1 MLGRRRLCRRAIKHA
16 GDVRMSDIAVK
27 VSQPIVLKARLN
39 EDWLALV
46 IGLLVFAASLFSLA
60 GSDVLGWAVTTSV
73 YANVTNALS
82 PIAKAYAWLGG
93 GGALVATYAALVVVL
108 SLGVTTLGADARK
121 FAVAFTAVF
130 AIAYASWILGSYAHI
145 AAVTPAEQQKF
156 GISWSL
162 KLTNEG
168 GFVVA
173 LLSGLIIA
181 NFFPRLAEWLK
192 EAIRPELYIKIAI
205 VVLGAT
211 VAVTAAA
218 RLNLASSLL
227 LRGAAAIVEAYL
239 IYWSVI
245 YYISRKWFGFSREWS
260 VPLASGIS
268 ICGVAAAI
276 ATGGAIRARPAVPVL
291 VSSLVVVFAVI
302 EILILPFLAQTFL
315 WQEPLVAGAWIGLA
329 IKTDGAAVAG
339 GGITESLIMAKAAA
353 EGIRYQP
360 GWILATTTTVKIF
373 IDIFIG
379 IWAFILGYIW
389 TNHIDKGPDRAKPSE
404 IWQRFPKFILGFVFV
419 FAVSLWLAVGSTPEI
434 AKALPAAAGEA
445 NVFRVIFFILT
456 FFSIGVLSDFRKLW
470 QQGFGK
476 LAAVYFV
483 SLFGFVIWV
492 GLLISWLFFSGFKP
506 PLAS

>member
-1 MLGRRRLCRRAIKHA
+1 MIGRIGSGKN
-16 GDVRMSDIAVK
+16 MSDIAVK
-27 VSQPIVLKARLN
+27 VSEPAVLKARLN
-39 EDWLALV
+39 EDWLAV
-46 IGLLVFAASLFSLA
+46 AIGLLVFALALFSVSGTDL
-60 GSDVLGWAVTTSV
+60 LGWAVTTSV
-73 YANVTNALS
+73 YTDIASALA
-82 PIAKAYAWLGG
+82 PVAKAYALIGGIVSLLLTYVALLLVLSIGVSALGG
-93 GGALVATYAALVVVL
+93 DV
-108 SLGVTTLGADARK
+108 RK
-121 FAVAFTAVF
+121 FALAFTAVF
-130 AIAYASWILGSYAHI
+130 AIAYAAWVLGSYARI

-156 GISWSL
+156 GIGWSL

-168 GFVVA
+168 GYIIA
-173 LLSGLIIA
+173 LLFGLVIA
-181 NFFPRLAEWLK
+181 NFFPGFAAWLK

-205 VVLGAT
+205 VILGAT
-211 VAVTAAA
+211 VAVTAAG

-239 IYWSVI
+239 IYWAVVYFI
-245 YYISRKWFGFSREWS
+245 ARKWFGFSREWS

-291 VSSLVVVFAVI
+291 VSSLVVVFAVV
-302 EILILPFLAQTFL
+302 EVLILPFLAQTFL

-339 GGITESLIMAKAAA
+339 GGITESLVMAKAAA
-353 EGIRYQP
+353 EGIKYQP

-389 TNHIDKGPDRAKPSE
+389 TNHIDKGPDKAKAGE
-404 IWQRFPKFILGFVFV
+404 IWQRFPKFILGFVLV
-419 FAVSLWLAVGSTPEI
+419 FAISLWLALGTTPEI

-470 QQGFGK
+470 QQGFGR

>member
-1 MLGRRRLCRRAIKHA
+1 
-16 GDVRMSDIAVK
+16 MSDIAVER
-27 VSQPIVLKARLN
+27 SEPIALKARLN

-46 IGLLVFAASLFSLA
+46 IGLLVFAASLFSIA
-60 GSDVLGWAVTTSV
+60 GTDLLGWAVTTSV
-73 YANVTNALS
+73 YTDVTTALS
-82 PIAKAYAWLGG
+82 PIAKAYAGLGG
-93 GGALVATYAALVVVL
+93 GGALIATYAALVIVL

-121 FAVAFTAVF
+121 FAIAFTAVF
-130 AIAYASWILGSYAHI
+130 AFAYASWILGSYAHI

-156 GISWSL
+156 GIAWSL

-173 LLSGLIIA
+173 LLAGLIIA
-181 NFFPRLAEWLK
+181 NFFPRLADWLK

-205 VVLGAT
+205 VILGAT

-239 IYWSVI
+239 IYWSII

-353 EGIRYQP
+353 EGIHYQP

-404 IWQRFPKFILGFVFV
+404 IWQRFPKFILGFIFV

>member
-1 MLGRRRLCRRAIKHA
+1 
-16 GDVRMSDIAVK
+16 MSDIAVER
-27 VSQPIVLKARLN
+27 SEPIALKARLN

-46 IGLLVFAASLFSLA
+46 IGLLVFAASLFSIA
-60 GSDVLGWAVTTSV
+60 GTDLLGWAVTTSV
-73 YANVTNALS
+73 YTDVTTALS
-82 PIAKAYAWLGG
+82 PIAKAYAGLGG
-93 GGALVATYAALVVVL
+93 GGALIATYAALVIVL

-121 FAVAFTAVF
+121 FAIAFTAVF
-130 AIAYASWILGSYAHI
+130 ALAYASWILGSYAHI

-173 LLSGLIIA
+173 LLAGLIIA

-205 VVLGAT
+205 VILGAT

-239 IYWSVI
+239 IYWSII

-291 VSSLVVVFAVI
+291 VSSLVVIFAVI

-353 EGIRYQP
+353 EGIHYQP

-404 IWQRFPKFILGFVFV
+404 IWQRFPKFILGFIFV

-506 PLAS
+506 PLVS

>member
-1 MLGRRRLCRRAIKHA
+1 MT
-16 GDVRMSDIAVK
+16 DVAVK
-27 VSQPIVLKARLN
+27 AAEPVSLKRLN
-39 EDWLALV
+39 EDWLAV
-46 IGLLVFAASLFSLA
+46 IIGLLVFGLA
-60 GSDVLGWAVTTSV
+60 LVSVSGTDVLGWAVVTSV
-73 YANVTNALS
+73 YTDVSKALGPVS
-82 PIAKAYAWLGG
+82 KTYAALGSV
-93 GGALVATYAALVVVL
+93 GALLATYLALVVVL
-108 SLGVTTLGADARK
+108 SAGVAALGNNVKR
-121 FAVAFTAVF
+121 FAAAFTVLF
-130 AIAYASWILGSYAHI
+130 ALAYASWIAGSWAYI

-168 GFVVA
+168 GFIVA
-173 LLSGLIIA
+173 LLLGLVIA

-192 EAIRPELYIKIAI
+192 DAVRPELYIKVAI
-205 VVLGAT
+205 VILGVT
-211 VAVTAAA
+211 LAVTAAG
-218 RLNLASSLL
+218 RLTLASSLL
-227 LRGAAAIVEAYL
+227 VRGAAAIVEAYL
-239 IYWSVI
+239 IYWAVI
-245 YYISRKWFGFSREWS
+245 YYVSRKWFGFSREWS

-291 VSSLVVVFAVI
+291 VSSLVVVFAVV
-302 EILILPFLAQTFL
+302 EVLILPLLAQTFL

-353 EGIRYQP
+353 EGIKYQP

-373 IDIFIG
+373 IDVFIG

-389 TNHIDKGPDRAKPSE
+389 TNYIDKGADRVRPVE
-404 IWQRFPKFILGFVFV
+404 IWQRFPKFILGFLLV
-419 FAVSLWLAVGSTPEI
+419 FAVSFWLATGSSGDI
-434 AKALPAAAGEA
+434 AKAIPAAASEA

-456 FFSIGVLSDFRKLW
+456 FFSIGILSDFRKLW

-492 GLLISWLFFSGFKP
+492 GLLISWLFFAGFKP

>member
-1 MLGRRRLCRRAIKHA
+1 
-16 GDVRMSDIAVK
+16 MSDLAVK
-27 VSQPIVLKARLN
+27 AAEPVALSARLN
-39 EDWLALV
+39 EDWLAVV
-46 IGLLVFAASLFSLA
+46 IGLAVFALALFSISGTDL
-60 GSDVLGWAVTTSV
+60 LGWAVTTSV
-73 YANVTNALS
+73 YTDLARALS
-82 PIAKAYAWLGG
+82 PVAKAYAWLGG
-93 GGALVATYAALVVVL
+93 GGALLATYAALLIVL
-108 SLGVTTLGADARK
+108 GAGVATLGVDVRK
-121 FAVAFTAVF
+121 FAVAFTVVF
-130 AIAYASWILGSYAHI
+130 AIAYASWIAGSYAYI

-156 GISWSL
+156 GIAWSL

-168 GFVVA
+168 GYVVA
-173 LLSGLIIA
+173 LLAGLVIA
-181 NFFPRLAEWLK
+181 NFFPRFAEWLK

-205 VVLGAT
+205 VILGAT
-211 VAVTAAA
+211 VAVTAAG

-239 IYWSVI
+239 IYWAVI
-245 YYISRKWFGFSREWS
+245 YYIARKWFGFSREWS

-291 VSSLVVVFAVI
+291 VSSLVVVFAVV
-302 EILILPFLAQTFL
+302 EVLILPFLAQTFL

-353 EGIRYQP
+353 EGIKYQP

-389 TNHIDKGPDRAKPSE
+389 TNHIDKGPDKAKVSE
-404 IWQRFPKFILGFVFV
+404 IWQRFPKFILG
-419 FAVSLWLAVGSTPEI
+419 SLWLAIGTTPEI
-434 AKALPAAAGEA
+434 AKALPVAAGEA

-492 GLLISWLFFSGFKP
+492 GLLISWLFFSGLKP
-506 PLAS
+506 PLVS